1 MTSGSAVWLPFCA
14 RESRPPIS
22 PARPCDTRG
31 VPPPQPL
38 ALDAYEA
45 LAEAYAARIDTK
57 AHNAFYE
64 RPATLS
70 LLPDV
75 AGLNVLDAGCGPG
88 AYAEWLLDRGAR
100 VTSID
105 ASPRMIE
112 LARARTRN
120 RATFFCA
127 DLASDLP
134 FLADS
139 SFDLVLA
146 PLVMDYL
153 ADWSSVFRRFHRA
166 LKPGGHF
173 VFSVAHPAFDAVY
186 HKTQHYFAVEQVSA
200 LWKGFGPHVVV
211 PTHRRPL
218 AEVLN
223 PLVQSG
229 FQLVQVLEPIP
240 TPEFRLTEPV
250 KYERH
255 LNEPA
260 FLCLKAQRP

>member
-1 MTSGSAVWLPFCA
+1 V
-14 RESRPPIS
+14 
-22 PARPCDTRG
+22 
-31 VPPPQPL
+31 VPPHQPL

-45 LAEAYAARIDTK
+45 LAEAYAAHIDTK
-57 AHNAFYE
+57 PHNAWYE

-75 AGLNVLDAGCGPG
+75 AGLTVLDAGCGPG
-88 AYAEWLLDRGAR
+88 AYAEWLLDRGAN

-105 ASPRMIE
+105 ASPKMIE

-134 FLADS
+134 FLPDA
-139 SFDLVLA
+139 SFDLILA
-146 PLVMDYL
+146 PLVMDYI
-153 ADWSSVFRRFHRA
+153 ADWPSVFRRFHRA

-173 VFSVAHPAFDAVY
+173 VFSVGHPAFDAVY
-186 HKTQHYFAVEQVSA
+186 YKTQNYFAVEAVSA

-218 AEVLN
+218 AEILN
-223 PLVQSG
+223 PLLHSG
-229 FQLVQVLEPIP
+229 FQLLQVLEPLP
-240 TPEFRLTEPV
+240 TPEFRLADPV
-250 KYERH
+250 KHQRL

>member
-1 MTSGSAVWLPFCA
+1 MPS
-14 RESRPPIS
+14 
-22 PARPCDTRG
+22 
-31 VPPPQPL
+31 PQPL
-38 ALDAYEA
+38 ALAAYEE
-45 LAEAYAARIDTK
+45 LAEAYAAHIDTK
-57 AHNAFYE
+57 PHNAFYE

-75 AGLNVLDAGCGPG
+75 AGLDVLDAGCGPG

-100 VTSID
+100 VTAID
-105 ASPRMIE
+105 ASPKMIQ

-120 RATFFCA
+120 RAEFHCS
-127 DLASDLP
+127 DLTSGLP
-134 FLADS
+134 FLPDS
-139 SFDLVLA
+139 AFHLVLA
-146 PLVMDYL
+146 PLVMDYI
-153 ADWSSVFRRFHRA
+153 ADWSSMFSRFHRA

-186 HKTQHYFAVEQVSA
+186 HKTQNYFAVEQVSA

-211 PTHRRPL
+211 PSHRRPL

-229 FQLVQVLEPIP
+229 FQLLQVLEPIP

-260 FLCLKAQRP
+260 FLCLKAQRL